1 MLTEWLY
8 ENPTIVFF
16 IWLLG
21 HAVTCRLMVLGD
33 RDYQGQ
39 SQLGIEADHRMGCQS
54 LADFLRM
61 TACDSLIMG
70 GLVALGAYFCEEYS
84 FAVLSGGIF
93 LPYAVNIV
101 EHFDNAALYGV
112 LAKRPE
118 TDEPKLTLTK
128 EECYGICAKKCVGYA
143 VFLFILFGATSNPL
157 LLGGGIGILGWGG
170 LRKLESAYPE
180 DAV

>member
-8 ENPTIVFF
+8 ENPTFVYL

-21 HAVTCRLMVLGD
+21 HAVACRLMVLGD
-33 RDYQGQ
+33 RNYQSQ
-39 SQLGIEADHRMGCQS
+39 SQLGIEADHRMGCRGFG
-54 LADFLRM
+54 DFLRM

-70 GLVALGAYFCEEYS
+70 GLVAIGAYFCQEYS
-84 FAVLSGGIF
+84 FAVLSGAIV

-101 EHFDNAALYGV
+101 EHFDNVALYGV
-112 LAKRPE
+112 LAKHPQR
-118 TDEPKLTLTK
+118 DEPGLTLTK
-128 EECYGICAKKCVGYA
+128 AECYEVSAKKCVGYA

-157 LLGGGIGILGWGG
+157 LLGGGIGILAWGG